1 MLKMT
6 FFLLNVFKN
15 IFQNLKN
22 ISQYYEIIMQ
32 TKQISKKYII
42 LELKNIEIQITSEM
56 NALKTTLEAGKMS
69 Y

>member
-1 MLKMT
+1 
-6 FFLLNVFKN
+6 
-15 IFQNLKN
+15 
-22 ISQYYEIIMQ
+22 MQ